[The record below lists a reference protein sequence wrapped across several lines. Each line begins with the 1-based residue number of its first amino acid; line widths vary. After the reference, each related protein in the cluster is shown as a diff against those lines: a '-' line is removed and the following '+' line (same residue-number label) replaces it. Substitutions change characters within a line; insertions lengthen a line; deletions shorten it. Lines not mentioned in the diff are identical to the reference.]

1 MKAVLV
7 KENGEY
13 ILHKYADAE
22 VVFAMSDHEQAE
34 EKQLR
39 SLDKRNC
46 DKIFGVFNPKQMSED
61 YANNIKGITKEE
73 KKLAKVFY
81 LDGLT
86 TNIET
91 DKDKQ
96 FSETEMLD
104 AILWAST
111 YQSSNV
117 ALYAM
122 TAAQYIKTLKEKR
135 KKDAILVEIEMQYLP
150 VSTFCFECGKGSR
163 ALNETTCDKKYA
175 CSNWFPKYDDKG
187 RLILKKAHES
197 SIS

>member
-1 MKAVLV
+1 MEAVLV

-22 VVFAMSDHEQAE
+22 VVFAMSDHEQAD

-39 SLDKRNC
+39 CLDKRNC

-86 TNIET
+86 TNIQT

-96 FSETEMLD
+96 FSEAEMRD
-104 AILWAST
+104 ALTWAT
-111 YQSSNV
+111 TFNGAFQELNQYHIND
-117 ALYAM
+117 
-122 TAAQYIKTLKEKR
+122 YIKTLREKR
-135 KKDAILVEIEMQYLP
+135 NKDAILVEIEMQYLP
-150 VSTFCFECGKGSR
+150 VSSFCFECGKGSR

-175 CSNWFPKYDDKG
+175 CNNWFPKYDENG
-187 RLILKKAHES
+187 CLILKKADER